1 MDEGEGESSSP
12 ARPLGGPSPRDA
24 LRNEIYERLLDSG
37 NEEVISNPNLRDL
50 LDAHLSRLPL
60 RYGLDLNME
69 SVEDVLLHQK
79 ILADA
84 EDPDKR
90 PIFHVR
96 FMKVQKCIRTGAC
109 EGDVQQQSVR
119 IDSNGKGYSD
129 IVHEGDMVPNLRD
142 RGIEFEPCSKLEDL
156 NLDVKDIAQEIRDSK
171 EVHSMRHDIKD
182 VPIHEIIFSSIDKPK
197 LLSQVNYDYL
207 INITKG
213 FSLSGSIWGTLFYII
228 RISSRDDYGPGEP
241 DYNDHQNLVQTF
253 FGFILW
259 VRGGLYTAQC
269 WVGMYHVDCTRLS
282 SILNLGPLSFPIS
295 SLSALLADIGLNIR
309 EAHVFSTTDGYS
321 LDVFEVDGWPEE
333 ETDGLLKELDAAA
346 IAYNEGSLSGASR
359 CSSTEKVLGSQSKVV
374 DWEIDRRFLKMGK
387 KIARGSCGDLYRATY
402 LGQDVAVKILRADQ
416 LNEALLLEF
425 NQEVDILRRVHHKN
439 IVHYLGACVKPT
451 ELCIITEY
459 MTGGNLYDHLHKE
472 HISLELPH
480 LLKFSIDICKGMD
493 YLHQNN
499 IIHRDLKTANLLLDA
514 NSVVK
519 VGDFGVARFQ
529 NQEGVMTA
537 ETGTYRWMAPEV
549 INHQHYDNKA
559 DVFSFAIV
567 LWELATSRVP
577 YDNMTP
583 LQAALGVRQG
593 LRPDIP
599 KDMHPRLAA
608 LMQRC
613 WDEVPSKRPSF
624 EEITQE
630 LEELLHQVQVC
641 LLFVWFAPMGLL
653 SKGSISL
660 VILILFLVSCCD
672 GSRTMHAW
680 YQNPAGK
687 KTSGGFF
694 EFLPRA
700 MPIPPSGPSKRHNS
714 IGLHGQTTP

>member
-69 SVEDVLLHQK
+69 RVEDVLLHQK

-96 FMKVQKCIRTGAC
+96 FMKVQKTGAC
-109 EGDVQQQSVR
+109 EDDAQQQSVR

-129 IVHEGDMVPNLRD
+129 IVHEGDMVPNLRNRD

-182 VPIHEIIFSSIDKPK
+182 VAIHEIIFSSIDKPK
-197 LLSQVNYDYL
+197 LLSQ
-207 INITKG
+207 
-213 FSLSGSIWGTLFYII
+213 
-228 RISSRDDYGPGEP
+228 
-241 DYNDHQNLVQTF
+241 
-253 FGFILW
+253 
-259 VRGGLYTAQC
+259 
-269 WVGMYHVDCTRLS
+269 
-282 SILNLGPLSFPIS
+282 
-295 SLSALLADIGLNIR
+295 LSALLADIGLNIR

-333 ETDGLLKELDAAA
+333 ETDGLLKELDDAA

-439 IVHYLGACVKPT
+439 IVHYIGACVKPT

-459 MTGGNLYDHLHKE
+459 MTGGNLYDHLHKQ

-630 LEELLHQVQVC
+630 LEELLHQVQ
-641 LLFVWFAPMGLL
+641 A
-653 SKGSISL
+653 SS
-660 VILILFLVSCCD
+660 
-672 GSRTMHAW
+672 
-680 YQNPAGK
+680 
-687 KTSGGFF
+687 KTS
-694 EFLPRA
+694 P
-700 MPIPPSGPSKRHNS
+700 
-714 IGLHGQTTP
+714 

>member
-69 SVEDVLLHQK
+69 RVEDVLLHQK

-96 FMKVQKCIRTGAC
+96 FMKVQKCIQTGAC
-109 EGDVQQQSVR
+109 EDDAQQQSVR

-182 VPIHEIIFSSIDKPK
+182 VAIHEIIFSSIDKPK
-197 LLSQVNYDYL
+197 LLSQ
-207 INITKG
+207 
-213 FSLSGSIWGTLFYII
+213 
-228 RISSRDDYGPGEP
+228 
-241 DYNDHQNLVQTF
+241 
-253 FGFILW
+253 
-259 VRGGLYTAQC
+259 
-269 WVGMYHVDCTRLS
+269 
-282 SILNLGPLSFPIS
+282 
-295 SLSALLADIGLNIR
+295 LSALLADIGLNIR

-333 ETDGLLKELDAAA
+333 ETDGLLKELDDAA

-439 IVHYLGACVKPT
+439 IVHYIGACVKPT

-459 MTGGNLYDHLHKE
+459 MTGGNLYDHLHKQ

-599 KDMHPRLAA
+599 KDMHPTLAA

-613 WDEVPSKRPSF
+613 WDEIPSKRPSF

-630 LEELLHQVQVC
+630 LEELLHQVQ
-641 LLFVWFAPMGLL
+641 A
-653 SKGSISL
+653 SS
-660 VILILFLVSCCD
+660 
-672 GSRTMHAW
+672 
-680 YQNPAGK
+680 
-687 KTSGGFF
+687 KTS
-694 EFLPRA
+694 P
-700 MPIPPSGPSKRHNS
+700 
-714 IGLHGQTTP
+714 

>member
-69 SVEDVLLHQK
+69 RVEDVLLHQK

-96 FMKVQKCIRTGAC
+96 FMKCIQTGAC
-109 EGDVQQQSVR
+109 EDDAQQQSVR

-129 IVHEGDMVPNLRD
+129 IVHEGDMVPNLRNRD

-182 VPIHEIIFSSIDKPK
+182 VAIHEIIFSSIDKPK
-197 LLSQVNYDYL
+197 LLSQ
-207 INITKG
+207 
-213 FSLSGSIWGTLFYII
+213 
-228 RISSRDDYGPGEP
+228 
-241 DYNDHQNLVQTF
+241 
-253 FGFILW
+253 
-259 VRGGLYTAQC
+259 
-269 WVGMYHVDCTRLS
+269 
-282 SILNLGPLSFPIS
+282 
-295 SLSALLADIGLNIR
+295 LSALLADIGLNIR

-333 ETDGLLKELDAAA
+333 ETDGLLKELDDAA

-439 IVHYLGACVKPT
+439 IVHYIGACVKPT

-459 MTGGNLYDHLHKE
+459 MTGGNLYDHLHKQ

-630 LEELLHQVQVC
+630 LEELLHQVQ
-641 LLFVWFAPMGLL
+641 A
-653 SKGSISL
+653 SS
-660 VILILFLVSCCD
+660 
-672 GSRTMHAW
+672 
-680 YQNPAGK
+680 
-687 KTSGGFF
+687 KTS
-694 EFLPRA
+694 P
-700 MPIPPSGPSKRHNS
+700 
-714 IGLHGQTTP
+714 

>member
-1 MDEGEGESSSP
+1 MEEGEGESSSP
-12 ARPLGGPSPRDA
+12 ARPLGGSSPRDA
-24 LRNEIYERLLDSG
+24 VRNEIYERLLDSG
-37 NEEVISNPNLRDL
+37 NDEVISNPNLRDL
-50 LDAHLSRLPL
+50 LDAHLSRLPF

-69 SVEDVLLHQK
+69 RVEDVLLHQK

-119 IDSNGKGYSD
+119 VDSNGKGSSD
-129 IVHEGDMVPNLRD
+129 IVHEGDIVPNLRD
-142 RGIEFEPCSKLEDL
+142 QGIDFEPCSKLEDL
-156 NLDVKDIAQEIRDSK
+156 NLDVKDTAQEIRDSK

-197 LLSQVNYDYL
+197 LLSQ
-207 INITKG
+207 
-213 FSLSGSIWGTLFYII
+213 
-228 RISSRDDYGPGEP
+228 
-241 DYNDHQNLVQTF
+241 
-253 FGFILW
+253 
-259 VRGGLYTAQC
+259 
-269 WVGMYHVDCTRLS
+269 
-282 SILNLGPLSFPIS
+282 
-295 SLSALLADIGLNIR
+295 LSALLADIGLNIR

-321 LDVFEVDGWPEE
+321 LDVFEVDGWPDE

-346 IAYNEGSLSGASR
+346 IAYNEGSLSGAS
-359 CSSTEKVLGSQSKVV
+359 CFSSTEKVLGSQS
-374 DWEIDRRFLKMGK
+374 DWEIDKRFLKMGK

-402 LGQDVAVKILRADQ
+402 LGQDVAVKILRADDQ

-439 IVHYLGACVKPT
+439 IVHYIGACVKPT

-459 MTGGNLYDHLHKE
+459 MTGGNLYDHLHKQ

-480 LLKFSIDICKGMD
+480 LLKFSIDICKGMG

-514 NSVVK
+514 NSDVK

-549 INHQHYDNKA
+549 INHQHYDHKA

-599 KDMHPRLAA
+599 NDMHPRLAD

-630 LEELLHQVQVC
+630 LEELLQRVQ
-641 LLFVWFAPMGLL
+641 A
-653 SKGSISL
+653 SSE
-660 VILILFLVSCCD
+660 
-672 GSRTMHAW
+672 
-680 YQNPAGK
+680 
-687 KTSGGFF
+687 TS
-694 EFLPRA
+694 PW
-700 MPIPPSGPSKRHNS
+700 
-714 IGLHGQTTP
+714 